1 MGHVDA
7 ATYIYFFL
15 WRKECRPELTVPVW
29 RNSEI
34 TQQEKK
40 NGKFPSFITR
50 SVNYIS
56 SYVNTRGDLNIPA
69 VSTDATN
76 LCVLF
81 LISEYFSV
89 GSAMQK
95 ALYHF
100 NEPSD

>member
-7 ATYIYFFL
+7 ATHIYFFYEGRNVGQNSPFL
-15 WRKECRPELTVPVW
+15 YGVTVKLHN
-29 RNSEI
+29 R
-34 TQQEKK
+34 KK